1 MNFEPIH
8 ISAELKDLIAKGLT
22 KTNEV
27 IVSVNNIVSA
37 DAEMS
42 PAVAACV
49 KSLQLYL
56 NYVKITLTSI
66 ENISNDTVEYRW
78 IEKLEEHKPE
88 TEDLVLATMMANGR
102 INQHVGLVTTWKQ
115 EIIFALKQEFQKSL
129 GLVDNMVYL
138 TEQFIDALPNQKAKD
153 HFYALG
159 LIAQEVKRLTDDA
172 TSNNKAKLSSLH
184 QIAEQGLFI
193 DTRCEYLLTLLQV
206 QTIVDD
212 FLAVCKA
219 WETAAKSQT

>member
-1 MNFEPIH
+1 
-8 ISAELKDLIAKGLT
+8 
-22 KTNEV
+22 
-27 IVSVNNIVSA
+27 
-37 DAEMS
+37 
-42 PAVAACV
+42 
-49 KSLQLYL
+49 
-56 NYVKITLTSI
+56 
-66 ENISNDTVEYRW
+66 
-78 IEKLEEHKPE
+78 
-88 TEDLVLATMMANGR
+88 
-102 INQHVGLVTTWKQ
+102 
-115 EIIFALKQEFQKSL
+115 
-129 GLVDNMVYL
+129 MVYL